1 MDAEARLELA
11 LRALE
16 VIVEANKEIKASRE
30 TDKPDTK
37 KETVTPAT
45 EEELNEVM
53 KALGGF

>member
-1 MDAEARLELA
+1 MDAEQRLELA

-16 VIVEANKEIKASRE
+16 VIVSAHQEIKASRE
-30 TDKPDTK
+30 LDTTDTK